1 MEQEEPEKEVPA
13 GGTEGSAPVIE
24 RPELPRPPDV
34 QVQLPSVQKPGTS
47 PQSEQY
53 RQMGLAYSLPAALIA
68 PVLVLTLLGA
78 WLDSKFPNAN
88 SGFTLTG
95 ALLGLIV
102 GVRNMIRLASRLGR

>member
-1 MEQEEPEKEVPA
+1 MEQEDPEKQVPTTGA
-13 GGTEGSAPVIE
+13 ESSAPVIE
-24 RPELPRPPDV
+24 RPAIPRPPDV
-34 QVQLPSVQKPGTS
+34 EVQLPTVQKPGTS

-68 PVLVLTLLGA
+68 PVLVLTLVGA
-78 WLDSKFPNAN
+78 WLDSKYPSAK
-88 SGFTLTG
+88 SAFTLLG